1 MRIETEKIYKLVKKY
16 GGVLTDDRHF
26 MADVD
31 KLLET
36 ARDELPTLNSIP
48 DMLRDETH
56 FHERGS
62 MVTDNGQEWFVC
74 KHCHKKY
81 ERYF

>member
-1 MRIETEKIYKLVKKY
+1 MRIEAEKIYKLVKKY
-16 GGVLTDDRHF
+16 GGVLTDDLHF
-26 MADVD
+26 MDDVD

-36 ARDELPTLNSIP
+36 AQTECK
-48 DMLRDETH
+48 
-56 FHERGS
+56 HERGS
-62 MVTDNGQEWFVC
+62 MVTEDGQEWFVC